1 MTDRS
6 SRRSSDAPGSRSHS
20 REQAPPLTRSGRTE
34 PEELA
39 ESVPAPVATD
49 AGASDVESLRRELA
63 ERTDQYLRL
72 AADFE
77 NFRRRKGQEAED
89 RSRYAS
95 EEAARA
101 LLPVLDNL
109 RRALGHLPG
118 DGDGQ
123 QLQDGLRMV
132 VDQFQAALRNIGV
145 VAVDTVGSRFDPS
158 VHEAIGG
165 EESDDVSE
173 DTVVAELQP
182 GFRLHDRLLR
192 PALVRVAHPRHR
204 GEDTG

>member
-1 MTDRS
+1 MTDRPK
-6 SRRSSDAPGSRSHS
+6 RRPSEAAGPTSDAPEEARPQLGGS
-20 REQAPPLTRSGRTE
+20 PE
-34 PEELA
+34 PEVAAGGAAATAAPGA
-39 ESVPAPVATD
+39 ESPEV
-49 AGASDVESLRRELA
+49 GSLRRELA

-77 NFRRRKGQEAED
+77 NFRRRKTQEVAD

-95 EEAARA
+95 EDAARA

-109 RRALGHLPG
+109 RRAVGHLG
-118 DGDGQ
+118 EGDGQ
-123 QLQDGLRMV
+123 PLQDGLRMV
-132 VDQFQAALRNIGV
+132 IDQFEAALRDIGV
-145 VAVDTVGSRFDPS
+145 VAVETVGARFDPS

-165 EESDDVSE
+165 EESDQVSE

-204 GEDTG
+204 GEDAG